1 MAEGRPVSMPEELIT
16 GPQEQHQLV
25 VRTGLEIEVTK
36 L

>member
-1 MAEGRPVSMPEELIT
+1 MAEGRPVRKPEELIT

-25 VRTGLEIEVTK
+25 VRTGLEIEVSK